1 MSRESLLNFG
11 PEDASLAL
19 FSRSDASRADLPTAL
34 TREPRSGSPLTGARG
49 FGGREPPEKK
59 LRFGLGS
66 AIFQRR
72 DASGDFGTRHA
83 PPRQAAAS
91 WRCHGERCSGW
102 RPAHVYAHLMVGM
115 RVHGVCGAGSPV
127 ATELSV
133 RRACG
138 RACASPRAG
147 ASRFVWGTRGPR
159 QNQNLIFH
167 LCESPLPFLMFSCR
181 CA

>member
-1 MSRESLLNFG
+1 MR
-11 PEDASLAL
+11 L
-19 FSRSDASRADLPTAL
+19 FFDGGRPGGGSADSPNSRAAQRLAPNR
-34 TREPRSGSPLTGARG
+34 RE
-49 FGGREPPEKK
+49 GGRGAGAPREKIANS
-59 LRFGLGS
+59 GL
-66 AIFQRR
+66 AQLFFNA
-72 DASGDFGTRHA
+72 DSGDFGTRHA

-102 RPAHVYAHLMVGM
+102 RPAHVYAHLMVDM

-133 RRACG
+133 MRACG